1 MEEWKDICGYE
12 GAYKVSTHGNVMSL
26 DRIISYSSGH
36 TQKIIGRIL
45 RLSKDKDGYLQIA
58 LSKNNTKRTHKAHR
72 LVASAFI
79 KNTENKQS
87 INHIDGIKD
96 NNSVDN
102 LEWAT
107 PKENMHHASTFI
119 GLNGPWKGKFGGL
132 NKASKPV
139 IVGGVRYAGIAEAA
153 RNINVTPT
161 SVCRAARVGGRVK
174 GMIVSYAISEDLA

>member
-79 KNTENKQS
+79 KNTENNNQS
-87 INHIDGIKD
+87 IILMELK
-96 NNSVDN
+96 
-102 LEWAT
+102 T
-107 PKENMHHASTFI
+107 TTASIT
-119 GLNGPWKGKFGGL
+119 LNGPLQKKTCITHQRLLG
-132 NKASKPV
+132 
-139 IVGGVRYAGIAEAA
+139 
-153 RNINVTPT
+153 
-161 SVCRAARVGGRVK
+161 
-174 GMIVSYAISEDLA
+174 